1 MHARG
6 WHNAERVTNVL
17 ARALDARP
25 DVIAKPTKLPG
36 RRSVDA
42 PVAAAAVTAAV
53 IVTAVLRNRC
63 PC

>member
-6 WHNAERVTNVL
+6 WHNAERVTDVL

-25 DVIAKPTKLPG
+25 DAMATRPA
-36 RRSVDA
+36 VDA

-53 IVTAVLRNRC
+53 TVTAVLRNHC